1 MPQIPTIYYLV
12 LSVSEGGGKSLSSVV
27 DEDSEFLLK
36 LLDFELKVP
45 AHLLY
50 KQTSWIC
57 IPPLC
62 GKHNLVPLFHN
73 LKPESQIT
81 VVRDLQT
88 IQLTLQ
94 CV

>member
-12 LSVSEGGGKSLSSVV
+12 LSVSEGGGKSLSFVV

-50 KQTSWIC
+50 HCCTQY
-57 IPPLC
+57 
-62 GKHNLVPLFHN
+62 
-73 LKPESQIT
+73 T
-81 VVRDLQT
+81 VLRD
-88 IQLTLQ
+88 
-94 CV
+94 

>member
-12 LSVSEGGGKSLSSVV
+12 LSVIEGGGKSLSFVV

-50 KQTSWIC
+50 KQISWIC
-57 IPPLC
+57 ISSYHHTHSMQN
-62 GKHNLVPLFHN
+62 KYKYADN
-73 LKPESQIT
+73 
-81 VVRDLQT
+81 
-88 IQLTLQ
+88 
-94 CV
+94 